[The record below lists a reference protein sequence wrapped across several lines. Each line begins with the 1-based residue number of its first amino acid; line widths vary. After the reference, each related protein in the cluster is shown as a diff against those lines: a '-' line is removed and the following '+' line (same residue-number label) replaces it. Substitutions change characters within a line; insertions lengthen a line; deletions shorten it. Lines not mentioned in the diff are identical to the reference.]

1 MPSYTRNKKRSDLVF
16 VAINQYL
23 YFGFKPKDLTSFP
36 GISSEDITALGHI
49 LTNAIPEG
57 GLRIIGANA
66 PKPPRVTKKIS
77 NATIG
82 QQQRVSTLCGYDNL
96 LLAQAKGWNLT
107 KSRLSVSLKPAS
119 ANRGSLTAIAI
130 LSNSIHYCFPM
141 SKPDFDSFGAELGL
155 KSPAQITSTI
165 DRLKFVS
172 GSTSPKPGKA
182 SKKLEDGSLFT
193 SFYSDAKESD
203 LTGNGWNI
211 LSQENILESGV
222 PF

>member
-1 MPSYTRNKKRSDLVF
+1 MAF
-16 VAINQYL
+16 VGINQYL

-36 GISSEDITALGHI
+36 SVSTEDITALGHI
-49 LTNAIPEG
+49 LTSAIPEG

-66 PKPPRVTKKIS
+66 PKPPKVTKKIA

-82 QQQRVSTLCGYDNL
+82 QQRTISTFCGYDKL
-96 LLAQAKGWNLT
+96 LTAQAKGWNLT
-107 KSRLSVSLKPAS
+107 KGKLSVTLRPAS
-119 ANRGSLTAIAI
+119 ANRNSLTAIAI

-141 SKPDFDSFGAELGL
+141 SKADFDSFGADLGL
-155 KSPAQITSTI
+155 KSPAQITSTV
-165 DRLKFVS
+165 DQLKFVS

-182 SKKLEDGSLFT
+182 SKKLEDGSMFS

-203 LTGNGWNI
+203 LIGAGWNI
-211 LSQENILESGV
+211 LSQENVLESGV